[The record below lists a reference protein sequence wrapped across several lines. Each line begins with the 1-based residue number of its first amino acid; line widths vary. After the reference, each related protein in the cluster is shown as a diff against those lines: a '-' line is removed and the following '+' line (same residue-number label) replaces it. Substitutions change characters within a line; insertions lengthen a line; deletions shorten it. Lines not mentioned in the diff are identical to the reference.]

1 VHDLKSA
8 KDVLFDKILSY
19 DVRIESFIFD
29 VAEPTA
35 PSAKTLRLKKEY
47 TTQYEPFLFHKYA
60 RLSSDLFEKVKELSS
75 KHDDCDPIIGNI
87 SLYVGDSFLRT
98 LLNNLFSDEVPRYL
112 MLCFRID
119 ALNETLND
127 VLKFSIKLVGLYLTF
142 CIREIIE
149 LKAFD
154 EAR

>member
-1 VHDLKSA
+1 M
-8 KDVLFDKILSY
+8 
-19 DVRIESFIFD
+19 
-29 VAEPTA
+29 
-35 PSAKTLRLKKEY
+35 
-47 TTQYEPFLFHKYA
+47 
-60 RLSSDLFEKVKELSS
+60 SSNLFEKVKDLSS

-87 SLYVGDSFLRT
+87 PLYIGDSFLRT
-98 LLNNLFSDEVPRYL
+98 LWNNLFSDEVPRYL